1 MTVILLWILR
11 VLVVLF
17 VMRLLLRAV
26 VPRRVGAPARSR
38 QTRRERIGG
47 ELVRDPQ
54 CGTYVPKAR
63 AVVSGT
69 GSKAL
74 YFCSTTCRDKYFSA
88 EAAAKARKASA

>member
-54 CGTYVPKAR
+54 CGTYIPKDR
-63 AVVSGT
+63 AVVSGS
-69 GSKAL
+69 GAKAL
-74 YFCSTTCRDKYFSA
+74 YFCSTTCRDQYVG
-88 EAAAKARKASA
+88 RKASA